1 MGICC
6 HLVSL
11 GKFWKSQGKDAL
23 ERPRVQGSKPK
34 RSGERGG
41 VGGRKA
47 QLALGVVTRHPLDS
61 LIAPPRFC
69 PECGRPQPVRIVG
82 GQEAEEGQWPWQV
95 SLHFWTGKW
104 THICGGSLINHEW
117 VLTAAHCV
125 KNPADPWSLKIHLG
139 ERHLSI
145 FTQALVKQI
154 IIHPQYEETKVDSSA
169 DIALLQ
175 LTTPVPYSHT
185 ILPICLLNQDVQ
197 LPSGARCWVTGWGAT
212 VSGVILNPCPI
223 SDILQEV
230 EVPLIDRETCDA
242 FYHLGTDIPISQKR
256 IQEDM
261 ICAGFPH
268 GQKDSCQGDS
278 GGPLVCNSNGI
289 WMQAGVVSWGEGC
302 AKPNRP
308 GVYANA
314 PYYAKWILT
323 SCSF

>member
-1 MGICC
+1 CLSLMGRGWI
-6 HLVSL
+6 
-11 GKFWKSQGKDAL
+11 
-23 ERPRVQGSKPK
+23 
-34 RSGERGG
+34 SGF
-41 VGGRKA
+41 
-47 QLALGVVTRHPLDS
+47 Q
-61 LIAPPRFC
+61 
-69 PECGRPQPVRIVG
+69 CGRPQPVRIVG

-117 VLTAAHCV
+117 VRAGHIWGSDGKGRKQV
-125 KNPADPWSLKIHLG
+125 
-139 ERHLSI
+139 HLSI

-212 VSGVILNPCPI
+212 VSGGEGPI

-314 PYYAKWILT
+314 PYYAKKPLQWQVRPESTL
-323 SCSF
+323 